1 MQKDNEAQHHI
12 PFNSINFYNFDSL
25 KRAYFVYFHNSMT
38 IFFLSQELLVTGQS
52 YLSLRN
58 MDFSDEQG
66 PKCWPQK
73 KEEGEKKETTLTDT
87 RNFCFQRR

>member
-38 IFFLSQELLVTGQS
+38 IFFFVIGLTGNRTILSV
-52 YLSLRN
+52 
-58 MDFSDEQG
+58 
-66 PKCWPQK
+66 PKK
-73 KEEGEKKETTLTDT
+73 HG
-87 RNFCFQRR
+87 FF